1 MIERTYTKTRWSL
14 IDLFENH
21 DGPDMKAAI
30 SKLESK
36 VTDFETIRQQLNED
50 IDQTEFLELVRRLE
64 EITSLAS
71 RIYDFGALQFAADTQ
86 NQDAQVFL
94 AKVEQLMAE
103 MQNQTLFFSLWW
115 KGLDDAPAER
125 LMADSG
131 DFRYWLEEMRHFK
144 PHTLSEVEEKV
155 INIKDVTGS
164 RALNTLY
171 DSITNRYE
179 FKLKVDGEVKELT
192 RGQLMVYVHDSD
204 PQLRAGVYQ
213 ELYRVYGEDGP
224 ILGQIYQ
231 TLVRDWRNE
240 QMDMRHFDNP
250 IAVRNLVNDIPDEVV
265 NTLLDVCERNAS
277 IFQRFFELKAR
288 LLGVERLR
296 RYDIYAPVAGSDK
309 KYEYQTAVDL
319 VLDSFNQFYP
329 QFSKL
334 AQRVFTD
341 DHLDSEVRKGKRDGA
356 FCATVTPD
364 LTPWVLLNYQG
375 RPRDVA
381 TLAHE
386 LGHAIHS
393 MLAEHHSIF
402 TQHSS
407 LPLAETASTF
417 AEMLLIDRLL
427 SQEEDQ
433 SVRQD
438 LLFRQVDDAYATILR
453 QAFFALFE
461 RQAHEMVK
469 QDASVDDLS
478 KAYQENLK
486 KQFGEA
492 VEVSAEFGW
501 EWVSIPHIYH
511 VPFYVYAYA
520 FGQLLVL
527 SLYQQYKEEG
537 EAFKPRFIKI
547 LAAGGSEAPV
557 RILADAGIDVYDSG
571 FWQGGF
577 DVILDLIE
585 QLEDITLET

>member
-1 MIERTYTKTRWSL
+1 MNTREKNMIERTYTKTRWSL

-364 LTPWVLLNYQG
+364 LTPWTVL
-375 RPRDVA
+375 
-381 TLAHE
+381 
-386 LGHAIHS
+386 
-393 MLAEHHSIF
+393 
-402 TQHSS
+402 
-407 LPLAETASTF
+407 F
-417 AEMLLIDRLL
+417 AP
-427 SQEEDQ
+427 Q
-433 SVRQD
+433 
-438 LLFRQVDDAYATILR
+438 
-453 QAFFALFE
+453 
-461 RQAHEMVK
+461 
-469 QDASVDDLS
+469 
-478 KAYQENLK
+478 
-486 KQFGEA
+486 
-492 VEVSAEFGW
+492 
-501 EWVSIPHIYH
+501 
-511 VPFYVYAYA
+511 
-520 FGQLLVL
+520 
-527 SLYQQYKEEG
+527 
-537 EAFKPRFIKI
+537 
-547 LAAGGSEAPV
+547 
-557 RILADAGIDVYDSG
+557 
-571 FWQGGF
+571 
-577 DVILDLIE
+577 
-585 QLEDITLET
+585 